1 MSKEIIIIGAGV
13 VGITLARNLTGEGH
27 NVVMIDNDPSV
38 IRHLQE
44 TMDLQAIHGDT
55 SDGEFLLE
63 AGLAKAD
70 LILAVTNSDESN
82 IILLLMA
89 RSVNPNARI
98 IARVRKKQFLKNP
111 ALTGGDAMG
120 GAIVFSPEYA
130 AVEMVL
136 DLLQVDQAFEVVP
149 FEHGS
154 ISIAGFRLGEESVL
168 IGRPLMEIQELSRVG
183 ALIVAVDK
191 SGEVMIPN
199 GRTILNVTDRVFIT
213 TGAKTE
219 LSKILALLG
228 RRPVQNR
235 KIVIAGGGW
244 KAEQIAAKIEKEGI
258 PVFILEKSQERC
270 QELASMLEET
280 AVLHCDA
287 TDPETIQK
295 MAQGASTFIA
305 LTGHQEVNLVLCL
318 MARKFGARRAIALM
332 DNEAYITMAPSLG
345 IDAVVSPKLAA
356 VGKILRFLS
365 QGKVVDAA
373 MMLNG
378 KLDALYVEIQ
388 ENSRI
393 VGKPLKEMGLP
404 KTVIVAAVVKNG
416 QMFVPNGNMTLNPGD
431 FALIITY
438 PGHFQKVD
446 EFLGRK

>member
-89 RSVNPNARI
+89 RSVNTNARI

-219 LSKILALLG
+219 LPKILALLG

>member
-1 MSKEIIIIGAGV
+1 MIIGAGV
-13 VGITLARNLTGEGH
+13 VGITLARHLSVEGH
-27 NVVMIDNDPSV
+27 NVVMIDNDAAV
-38 IRHLQE
+38 VRHLQE
-44 TMDLQAIHGDT
+44 TLDLQALYGDT
-55 SDGEFLLE
+55 SDGEFLLRS
-63 AGLAKAD
+63 GMDKAN

-82 IILLLMA
+82 IILTLMA
-89 RSVNPNARI
+89 RTFNPTARI
-98 IARVRKKQFLKNP
+98 IARVRKKQFLNNP
-111 ALTGGDAMG
+111 ALVRSDTTGATT
-120 GAIVFSPEYA
+120 VFSPEYA

-149 FEHGS
+149 FDNGS

-183 ALIVAVDK
+183 ALIVAVDQ
-191 SGEVMIPN
+191 GGDVVIPN

-219 LSKILALLG
+219 MSKILTLLG
-228 RRPVQNR
+228 RRPVQNH

-244 KAEQIAAKIEKEGI
+244 KAEQIASRIEKAGT
-258 PVFILEKSQERC
+258 PVFILEKSLERC
-270 QELASMLEET
+270 QALASSLEET

-287 TDPETIQK
+287 TDPETIEK
-295 MAQGASTFIA
+295 MARGSSTFIA

-318 MARKFGARRAIALM
+318 MARKFGARRAISLM
-332 DNEAYITMAPSLG
+332 DNEAYMTMAPSLG

-356 VGKILRFLS
+356 VGKILRYLS
-365 QGKVVDAA
+365 PGKVLDAA

-378 KLDALYVEIQ
+378 RLDALYMEIQ

-393 VGKPLKEMGLP
+393 VGKPLKAMGLP
-404 KTVIVAAVVKNG
+404 KTVIVAAVVKQG
-416 QMFVPNGNMTLNPGD
+416 QMHVPNGNMTLNPGD
-431 FALIITY
+431 HALVITY
-438 PGHFQKVD
+438 PGHSQRVD

>member
-1 MSKEIIIIGAGV
+1 MSMEIIIIGAGV
-13 VGITLARNLTGEGH
+13 VGITLAKNLSGEGH
-27 NVVMIDNDPSV
+27 NVVMIDNDAAV
-38 IRHLQE
+38 IKHLQE
-44 TMDLQAIHGDT
+44 TMDLQAMHGDT
-55 SDGEFLLE
+55 SDGEFLLG
-63 AGLAKAD
+63 AGLDKAD

-111 ALTGGDAMG
+111 ALVRGDSLG

-136 DLLQVDQAFEVVP
+136 DLLQIDQAFEVVP
-149 FEHGS
+149 FENGA
-154 ISIAGFRLGEESVL
+154 ISIAGFRLGEESML

-191 SGEVMIPN
+191 GGEVVIPN
-199 GRTILNVTDRVFIT
+199 GRTVLNVTDRVFIT

-219 LSKILALLG
+219 LSKIITLLG

-244 KAEQIAAKIEKEGI
+244 KAEQIASRIEKDGI
-258 PVFILEKSQERC
+258 PVLILEKSLERC
-270 QELASMLEET
+270 QELAAILEET
-280 AVLHCDA
+280 AVIHCDA

-295 MAQGASTFIA
+295 MAHGASTFIA

-318 MARKFGARRAIALM
+318 MARKFGARRAISLM
-332 DNEAYITMAPSLG
+332 DNEAYMTMAPSLG

-365 QGKVVDAA
+365 MGKVVDAA

-378 KLDALYVEIQ
+378 KLDALFMEVQ
-388 ENSRI
+388 DDSRI
-393 VGKPLKEMGLP
+393 VGKPLKDMGLP
-404 KTVIVAAVVKNG
+404 KTVIMAAVVRKG
-416 QMFVPNGNMTLNPGD
+416 QMFVPNGNMTLTPGD
-431 FALIITY
+431 HVLVITY
-438 PGHFQKVD
+438 PGHFQQVD